1 MTIKQISVFLENRP
15 GTLAE
20 ATETLSEG
28 GVNLRALCVADT
40 RDFGILRIIADDEE
54 KALACLREAGYATT
68 ITDVL
73 AAVIPDDPGSM
84 SRVLMGLAKAEVNV
98 EYTYAFLAEKV
109 ENGAVVVLRVDD
121 NDKAARVLQELNVPL
136 GDDQLFA

>member
-15 GTLAE
+15 GTLAD
-20 ATETLSEG
+20 ATETLSKG

-40 RDFGILRIIADDEE
+40 HDFGILRLIADDHD
-54 KALACLREAGYATT
+54 KALAVLKEAGYATT
-68 ITDVL
+68 STEVL

-84 SRVLMGLAKAEVNV
+84 SRVLRGLAAAGVSV

-109 ENGAVVVLRVDD
+109 DSGAVVVLRVDD
-121 NDKAARVLQELNVPL
+121 VELASRTLQKLNVPL
-136 GDDQLFA
+136 GDDKLFV

>member
-15 GTLAE
+15 GTLAD
-20 ATETLSEG
+20 ATETLSKG

-40 RDFGILRIIADDEE
+40 HDFGILRLIADDHD
-54 KALACLREAGYATT
+54 KALAVLKEAGYATT
-68 ITDVL
+68 STEVL

-84 SRVLMGLAKAEVNV
+84 SRVLRGLAAAGISV

-109 ENGAVVVLRVDD
+109 DSGAVVVLRVDD
-121 NDKAARVLQELNVPL
+121 VELASRTLQKLNVPL
-136 GDDQLFA
+136 GDDKLFV